1 MKIYEAAMGNF
12 MAHHMCVG
20 GLVLVG
26 GLTNGIL
33 GKIQNMKLLQEWKK
47 RHVQFEKNIENVPL
61 IVCKE
66 IDLGLKGAFVMA
78 RRIIADEQHE

>member
-1 MKIYEAAMGNF
+1 MESKEIASKEIIKKCLDEDSGVIFKSVFRLFMKIYEAAMGNF

-33 GKIQNMKLLQEWKK
+33 EKLKTMNL
-47 RHVQFEKNIENVPL
+47 L
-61 IVCKE
+61 
-66 IDLGLKGAFVMA
+66 
-78 RRIIADEQHE
+78 